1 CPPPPPPPLIDH
13 ADGRVVRGRWIG
25 ARLTGLAWRGLSRLT
40 SSARS
45 CRHAVAF
52 AALCAVAAT
61 VVAEPTYHV
70 ARSKIESGPWTFT
83 PIYTKENGKVGQVVS
98 FLALADP
105 STRVGNNLVAVWY
118 QRDGAGW
125 SAKSWETSDPWEA
138 IKSVKGAMGI
148 SEDEDDRWGVPG
160 SGFLAAVAKQ
170 PITVSKQ
177 PITVVERPKKYALGV
192 LATDP
197 FAAAVLASPNK
208 DEVVEL
214 LTSVGYAAAD
224 VTLEKDDG
232 CTLEAKL
239 DGMALA
245 MVETLK
251 GDEETKVD
259 RSMTAWI
266 ASGSAGCGF
275 GSVAVEIYE
284 RDPVVITPYGPPATF
299 NCANLGIWP
308 SWYVCL
314 EWTQKCVVLQ
324 ERTRARFNPTPPPT
338 YQFCDQY
345 RIGTRTLTTECCS
358 SGVIPF
364 STPPACPPAG
374 VTPPVGVG
382 CTTQPRSWESGITWI
397 TSWIPPCPF

>member
-1 CPPPPPPPLIDH
+1 MGF
-13 ADGRVVRGRWIG
+13 AGRGV
-25 ARLTGLAWRGLSRLT
+25 ARLTISQ
-40 SSARS
+40 RS
-45 CRHAVAF
+45 CSQAVAL
-52 AALCAVAAT
+52 AGLCVVAAT

-70 ARSKIESGPWTFT
+70 ALSKIESGPWTFT
-83 PIYTKENGKVGQVVS
+83 PIYTKENGEVGQVVS

-125 SAKSWETSDPWEA
+125 SAKSWKTGQPWEA
-138 IKSVKGAMGI
+138 IKSVKEALGI

-160 SGFLAAVAKQ
+160 SGSLAAVAEQ
-170 PITVSKQ
+170 PITVSQ
-177 PITVVERPKKYALGV
+177 QLITVAERPEKYALGV

-197 FAAAVLASPNK
+197 FAAAVFASPNK

-275 GSVAVEIYE
+275 GAMAVEVYE
-284 RDPVVITPYGPPATF
+284 RDPVVITPYGPATF
-299 NCANLGIWP
+299 TCGNVPFLWP
-308 SWYVCL
+308 AWMVCL
-314 EWTQKCVVLQ
+314 TWDQTCVILQ
-324 ERTRARFNPTPPPT
+324 ERTRARFNPTTPPT

-345 RIGTRTLTTECCS
+345 RIGTKTRTTKCCT

-374 VTPPVGVG
+374 VTPPIGVG
-382 CTTQPRSWESGITWI
+382 CTTQPTTSESGITWI